1 MIWLP
6 IFVLLFEMRTNIDAA
21 NAMIRFANSLPI
33 HSLVIGEFILISIF
47 IFIWL
52 LFRYSILRTFD
63 KIHICLSAGWAF
75 VSSVRQIEKLQFVKS

>member
-33 HSLVIGEFILISIF
+33 HSLVIGEFILIF

-52 LFRYSILRTFD
+52 LFGYSILLRTFD

-75 VSSVRQIEKLQFVKS
+75 VSSVRQIEKSQFVKS